1 MELDDSTW
9 IQLSLPRLWITAYKA
24 ERIWVEILFLYT
36 FEQIRQFCVPEPHK
50 QELHCKK
57 RKFRNRKLKLK
68 YTYS

>member
-1 MELDDSTW
+1 M
-9 IQLSLPRLWITAYKA
+9 ILPEFNYPYQDFGPLHTKPK
-24 ERIWVEILFLYT
+24 RIWVEIMFPYT

-57 RKFRNRKLKLK
+57 SKFRNRKLKLK